1 MKGTQF
7 EREGIERR
15 HRWGCEEGY
24 RMGRGGGA
32 ITAMTWGTHFPEFR
46 QFITCYTYNI
56 ISQVQ
61 PGTYSSETYKKNSN
75 YYNNSYYYAG
85 FFLASFDSIIKGV
98 SMNGL
103 KMTMHFKSQARFL
116 DVDFHFLKGLL
127 FWFDSEEG
135 KIYK

>member
-1 MKGTQF
+1 MRERGLRGDIDKGAVKGVIEWGGGGHYLLQC
-7 EREGIERR
+7 REG
-15 HRWGCEEGY
+15 HN
-24 RMGRGGGA
+24 
-32 ITAMTWGTHFPEFR
+32 FPEFG
-46 QFITCYTYNI
+46 QFIACYTYNI

-61 PGTYSSETYKKNSN
+61 PGILVKHIRRTQTITITLR
-75 YYNNSYYYAG
+75 YYYAG

-116 DVDFHFLKGLL
+116 DVDFHFVKGLL

>member
-1 MKGTQF
+1 MWREPNLRERGLRGDIDGGGGPLLQW
-7 EREGIERR
+7 REG
-15 HRWGCEEGY
+15 HN
-24 RMGRGGGA
+24 
-32 ITAMTWGTHFPEFR
+32 FPEFG
-46 QFITCYTYNI
+46 QFITCNTYNV
-56 ISQVQ
+56 ISQVK
-61 PGTYSSETYKKNSN
+61 PATYSSETYKKNSN
-75 YYNNSYYYAG
+75 YFNNSCYYAG

-103 KMTMHFKSQARFL
+103 KMTMHFKSQARIL